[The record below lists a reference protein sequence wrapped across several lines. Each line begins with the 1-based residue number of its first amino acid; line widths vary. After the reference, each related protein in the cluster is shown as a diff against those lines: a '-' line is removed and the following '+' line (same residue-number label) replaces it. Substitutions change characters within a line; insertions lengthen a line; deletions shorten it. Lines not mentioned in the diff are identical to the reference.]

1 MKRKSY
7 IMPIVLLIFSLVV
20 VTFFSIYHRTLNT
33 HNHKNSKEKA
43 ISKKLKDISLEEIL
57 GTKATLDFVNSKL
70 NKRENFNLKVNIN
83 DLLKVNNINDFSQNF
98 ENYTLR
104 LNSKKVKKKL
114 NFYDKKSGALSYFVR
129 QYEIFFEVRN
139 NNELTEYKIVDKNR
153 IENYLFDLQVKGFV
167 DGKLKMLSDD
177 FYFNLNND
185 FSNLYERIFS
195 NEIQN
200 TYSEDLRIYDYK
212 EKIYF
217 MYNEQYLK
225 LLKNYLLYKGFESE
239 NIDLNLCDI
248 DNFANKH
255 NLQNCSRDDF
265 IKTMLI
271 ENSEYIKDYKYNIIN
286 INIKNKL
293 YFDLSKEVKVFS
305 NLKIE
310 DKGEVIVTDNRL
322 KIQGVFV
329 NNSNK
334 EKFDF
339 NFEGILFSKNKLTS
353 KYKFLPEVLDVT
365 ARFIKISEDFYLEKI
380 DNNDIK

>member
-20 VTFFSIYHRTLNT
+20 VTFFSIYHRTFNT

-225 LLKNYLLYKGFESE
+225 LLKDYLSYKGFESE
-239 NIDLNLCDI
+239 SIDINLCDI
-248 DNFANKH
+248 DNLK
-255 NLQNCSRDDF
+255 NCSREDF
-265 IKTMLI
+265 IKNFLL
-271 ENSEYIKDYKYNIIN
+271 ESSEYIKDYKYNIIN
-286 INIKNKL
+286 IDVRNKL
-293 YFDLSKEVKVFS
+293 YFDLNTEVEIYS
-305 NLKIE
+305 NIKINDSSE
-310 DKGEVIVTDNRL
+310 IIVTDKSP

-329 NNSNK
+329 NKSNK

-339 NFEGILFSKNKLTS
+339 NFEGILFSKNKLKS
-353 KYKFLPEVLDVT
+353 KYKFLPEVLDLT
-365 ARFIKISEDFYLEKI
+365 ARFVKISEDFYLEKI
-380 DNNDIK
+380 QKNDIK

>member
-20 VTFFSIYHRTLNT
+20 VAFFSIYHRTLNT

-43 ISKKLKDISLEEIL
+43 ISKKLKEISLEEIL
-57 GTKATLDFVNSKL
+57 STKATLDFVNNKL

-98 ENYTLR
+98 ENYDLR

-114 NFYDKKSGALSYFVR
+114 NFYDRKSGALSYFVR

-225 LLKNYLLYKGFESE
+225 LLKDYLSYKGFELESMD
-239 NIDLNLCDI
+239 INLCDI
-248 DNFANKH
+248 DNLK
-255 NLQNCSRDDF
+255 NCSREDF
-265 IKTMLI
+265 IKNFLL
-271 ENSEYIKDYKYNIIN
+271 ESSEYIKDHKYNIIN
-286 INIKNKL
+286 IDVRNKL
-293 YFDLSKEVKVFS
+293 YFDLNTEVEIYS
-305 NLKIE
+305 NIKIDDSSE
-310 DKGEVIVTDNRL
+310 IIVTDKSP

-329 NNSNK
+329 NKSNK

-339 NFEGILFSKNKLTS
+339 NFEGILFSKNKLKS
-353 KYKFLPEVLDVT
+353 KYKFLPEVLDLT
-365 ARFIKISEDFYLEKI
+365 TRFVKISDNFYLEKI
-380 DNNDIK
+380 QKNDIK

>member
-20 VTFFSIYHRTLNT
+20 VAFFSIYHRTLNT

-43 ISKKLKDISLEEIL
+43 ISKKLKEISLEEIL
-57 GTKATLDFVNSKL
+57 STKATLDFVNNKL

-98 ENYTLR
+98 ENYNLR

-114 NFYDKKSGALSYFVR
+114 NFYDRKNGALSYFVR

-167 DGKLKMLSDD
+167 DGKLKILSND
-177 FYFNLNND
+177 FYFNLNNN

-225 LLKNYLLYKGFESE
+225 LLKDYLSYKGFELESMV
-239 NIDLNLCDI
+239 INLCDI
-248 DNFANKH
+248 DNLK
-255 NLQNCSRDDF
+255 NCSREDF
-265 IKTMLI
+265 IKNFLL
-271 ENSEYIKDYKYNIIN
+271 ESSEYIKDYKYNIIN
-286 INIKNKL
+286 IDVRNKL
-293 YFDLSKEVKVFS
+293 YFDLNTEVEIYS
-305 NLKIE
+305 NIKIDDSSE
-310 DKGEVIVTDNRL
+310 IIVTDKSP

-329 NNSNK
+329 NKSNK

-339 NFEGILFSKNKLTS
+339 NFEGILFSKNKLKS
-353 KYKFLPEVLDVT
+353 KYKFLPEVLDLT
-365 ARFIKISEDFYLEKI
+365 ARFVKVSDDFYLEKI
-380 DNNDIK
+380 QKNDIK

>member
-20 VTFFSIYHRTLNT
+20 VAFFSIYHRTLNT

-43 ISKKLKDISLEEIL
+43 ISKKLKEISLEEIL
-57 GTKATLDFVNSKL
+57 STKATLDFVNNKL

-98 ENYTLR
+98 ENYDLR

-114 NFYDKKSGALSYFVR
+114 NFYDRKSGALSYFVR

-225 LLKNYLLYKGFESE
+225 LLKDYLSYKGFELES
-239 NIDLNLCDI
+239 IDINLCDI
-248 DNFANKH
+248 DNLK
-255 NLQNCSRDDF
+255 NCSREDF
-265 IKTMLI
+265 IKNFLL
-271 ENSEYIKDYKYNIIN
+271 ESSEYIKDHKYNIIN
-286 INIKNKL
+286 IDVRNKL
-293 YFDLSKEVKVFS
+293 YFDLNTEVEIYS
-305 NLKIE
+305 NIKIDDSSE
-310 DKGEVIVTDNRL
+310 IIVTDKSP

-329 NNSNK
+329 NKSNK

-339 NFEGILFSKNKLTS
+339 NFEGILFSKNELKS
-353 KYKFLPEVLDVT
+353 KYKFLPEVLDLT
-365 ARFIKISEDFYLEKI
+365 ARFVKISDDFYLEKI
-380 DNNDIK
+380 QKK

>member
-20 VTFFSIYHRTLNT
+20 VAFFSIYHRTLNT

-43 ISKKLKDISLEEIL
+43 ISKKLKEISLEEIL
-57 GTKATLDFVNSKL
+57 STKATLDFVNSKL

-98 ENYTLR
+98 ENYDLR

-114 NFYDKKSGALSYFVR
+114 NFYDRKNGALSYFVR

-225 LLKNYLLYKGFESE
+225 LLKDYLSYKGFELESMD
-239 NIDLNLCDI
+239 INLCDI
-248 DNFANKH
+248 DNLK
-255 NLQNCSRDDF
+255 NCSREDF
-265 IKTMLI
+265 IKNFLL
-271 ENSEYIKDYKYNIIN
+271 ESSEYIKDHKYNIIN
-286 INIKNKL
+286 VDVRNKL
-293 YFDLSKEVKVFS
+293 YFDLNTEVEIYS
-305 NLKIE
+305 NIKIDDSSE
-310 DKGEVIVTDNRL
+310 IIVTDKSP

-329 NNSNK
+329 NKFNK

-339 NFEGILFSKNKLTS
+339 NFEGILFSKNKLKS
-353 KYKFLPEVLDVT
+353 KYKFLPEVLDLT
-365 ARFIKISEDFYLEKI
+365 ARFVKISEDFYLEKI
-380 DNNDIK
+380 QKNDIK

>member
-20 VTFFSIYHRTLNT
+20 VAFFSIYHRTLNT

-43 ISKKLKDISLEEIL
+43 ISKKLKEISLEEIL
-57 GTKATLDFVNSKL
+57 STKATLDFVNNKL

-98 ENYTLR
+98 ENYDLR

-114 NFYDKKSGALSYFVR
+114 NFYDRKNGALSYFVR

-225 LLKNYLLYKGFESE
+225 LLKDYLSYKGFELESMD
-239 NIDLNLCDI
+239 INLCDI
-248 DNFANKH
+248 DNLK
-255 NLQNCSRDDF
+255 NCSREDF
-265 IKTMLI
+265 IKNFLL
-271 ENSEYIKDYKYNIIN
+271 ESSEYIKDHKYNIIN
-286 INIKNKL
+286 IDVRNKL
-293 YFDLSKEVKVFS
+293 YFDLNTEVEIYS
-305 NLKIE
+305 NIKIDDSSE
-310 DKGEVIVTDNRL
+310 IIVTDKSP

-329 NNSNK
+329 NKSNK

-339 NFEGILFSKNKLTS
+339 NFEGILFSKNKLKS
-353 KYKFLPEVLDVT
+353 KYKFLPEVLDLT
-365 ARFIKISEDFYLEKI
+365 ARFVKISDDFYLETIQK
-380 DNNDIK
+380 NDIK

>member
-20 VTFFSIYHRTLNT
+20 VAFFSIYHRTLNT

-43 ISKKLKDISLEEIL
+43 ISKKLKEISLEEIL
-57 GTKATLDFVNSKL
+57 STKATLDFVNNKL

-98 ENYTLR
+98 ENYDLR

-114 NFYDKKSGALSYFVR
+114 NFYDRKSGALSYFVR

-177 FYFNLNND
+177 FYFNLNNN

-225 LLKNYLLYKGFESE
+225 LLKDYLSYKGFELES
-239 NIDLNLCDI
+239 IDINLCDI
-248 DNFANKH
+248 DNLK
-255 NLQNCSRDDF
+255 NCSREDF
-265 IKTMLI
+265 IKNFLL
-271 ENSEYIKDYKYNIIN
+271 ESSEYIKDHKYNIIN
-286 INIKNKL
+286 IDVRNKL
-293 YFDLSKEVKVFS
+293 YFDLNTEVEIYS
-305 NLKIE
+305 NIKIDDSSE
-310 DKGEVIVTDNRL
+310 IIVTDKSP

-329 NNSNK
+329 NKSNK

-339 NFEGILFSKNKLTS
+339 NFEGILFSKNKLKS
-353 KYKFLPEVLDVT
+353 KYKFLPEVLDLT
-365 ARFIKISEDFYLEKI
+365 ARFVKISDDFYLEKI
-380 DNNDIK
+380 QKNDIK

>member
-1 MKRKSY
+1 
-7 IMPIVLLIFSLVV
+7 MPIVLLIFSLVV

-33 HNHKNSKEKA
+33 HNHKNSKEKT

-98 ENYTLR
+98 ENYNLR

-114 NFYDKKSGALSYFVR
+114 NFYDRKSGALSYFVR

-225 LLKNYLLYKGFESE
+225 LLKDYLSYKGFESE
-239 NIDLNLCDI
+239 SIDINLCDI
-248 DNFANKH
+248 DNLK
-255 NLQNCSRDDF
+255 NCSREDF
-265 IKTMLI
+265 IKNFLL
-271 ENSEYIKDYKYNIIN
+271 ESSEYIKDYKYNIIN
-286 INIKNKL
+286 IDVRNKL
-293 YFDLSKEVKVFS
+293 YFDLNTEVEIYS
-305 NLKIE
+305 NIKIDDSSE
-310 DKGEVIVTDNRL
+310 IIVTDKSP

-329 NNSNK
+329 NKSNK

-339 NFEGILFSKNKLTS
+339 NFEGILFSKNKLKS

-380 DNNDIK
+380 QKNDIK

>member
-43 ISKKLKDISLEEIL
+43 ISKKLKEISLEEIL
-57 GTKATLDFVNSKL
+57 STKATLDFINNKL

-98 ENYTLR
+98 ENYDLR

-114 NFYDKKSGALSYFVR
+114 NFYDRKSGALSYFVR

-225 LLKNYLLYKGFESE
+225 LLKDYLSYKGFELES
-239 NIDLNLCDI
+239 IDINLCDI
-248 DNFANKH
+248 DNLK
-255 NLQNCSRDDF
+255 NCSREDF
-265 IKTMLI
+265 IKNFLL
-271 ENSEYIKDYKYNIIN
+271 ESSEYIKDHKYNIIN
-286 INIKNKL
+286 IDVRNKL
-293 YFDLSKEVKVFS
+293 YFDLNTEVEIYS
-305 NLKIE
+305 NIKIDDSSE
-310 DKGEVIVTDNRL
+310 IIVTDKSP

-329 NNSNK
+329 NKSNK

-339 NFEGILFSKNKLTS
+339 NFEGILFSKNKLKS
-353 KYKFLPEVLDVT
+353 KYKFLPEVLDLT
-365 ARFIKISEDFYLEKI
+365 ARFVKISDDFYLEKI
-380 DNNDIK
+380 QKNDIK

>member
-20 VTFFSIYHRTLNT
+20 VAFFSIYHRTLNT

-43 ISKKLKDISLEEIL
+43 ISKKLKEISLEEIL
-57 GTKATLDFVNSKL
+57 STKATLDFVNSKL

-98 ENYTLR
+98 ENYDLR

-114 NFYDKKSGALSYFVR
+114 NFYDRKNGALSYFVR

-225 LLKNYLLYKGFESE
+225 LLKDYLSYKGFESE
-239 NIDLNLCDI
+239 SMDINLCDI
-248 DNFANKH
+248 DNLK
-255 NLQNCSRDDF
+255 NCSREDF
-265 IKTMLI
+265 IKNFLL
-271 ENSEYIKDYKYNIIN
+271 ESSEYIKDYKYNIIN
-286 INIKNKL
+286 IDVRNKL
-293 YFDLSKEVKVFS
+293 YFDLNTEVEIYS
-305 NLKIE
+305 NIKIDDSSE
-310 DKGEVIVTDNRL
+310 IIVTDKSP

-329 NNSNK
+329 NKSNK

-339 NFEGILFSKNKLTS
+339 NFEGILFSKNKLKS
-353 KYKFLPEVLDVT
+353 KYKFLPEVLDLT
-365 ARFIKISEDFYLEKI
+365 ARFVKISEDFYLEKI
-380 DNNDIK
+380 QKNDIK

>member
-20 VTFFSIYHRTLNT
+20 VAFFSIYHRTLNT

-43 ISKKLKDISLEEIL
+43 ISKKLKEISLEEIL
-57 GTKATLDFVNSKL
+57 STKATLDFVNSKL

-83 DLLKVNNINDFSQNF
+83 DLLKVNNINDFFQNF
-98 ENYTLR
+98 ENYDLR

-114 NFYDKKSGALSYFVR
+114 NFYDRKNGALSYFVR

-225 LLKNYLLYKGFESE
+225 LLKDYLSYKGFESE
-239 NIDLNLCDI
+239 SIDINLCDI
-248 DNFANKH
+248 DNLK
-255 NLQNCSRDDF
+255 NCSREDF
-265 IKTMLI
+265 IKNFLL
-271 ENSEYIKDYKYNIIN
+271 ESSEYIKDHKYNIIN
-286 INIKNKL
+286 IDVRNKL
-293 YFDLSKEVKVFS
+293 YFDLNTEVEIYS
-305 NLKIE
+305 NIKIDDSSE
-310 DKGEVIVTDNRL
+310 IIVTDKSP

-329 NNSNK
+329 NKSNK

-339 NFEGILFSKNKLTS
+339 NFEGILFSKNKLKS
-353 KYKFLPEVLDVT
+353 KYKFLPEVLDLTV
-365 ARFIKISEDFYLEKI
+365 RFVKISDDFYLEKI
-380 DNNDIK
+380 QKNDIK

>member
-20 VTFFSIYHRTLNT
+20 VAFFSIYHRTLNT

-43 ISKKLKDISLEEIL
+43 ISKKLKEISLEEIL
-57 GTKATLDFVNSKL
+57 STKATLDFVNSKL

-98 ENYTLR
+98 ENYDLR

-114 NFYDKKSGALSYFVR
+114 NFYDRKNGALSYFVR

-153 IENYLFDLQVKGFV
+153 IENYLFDLQVKSFV

-225 LLKNYLLYKGFESE
+225 LLKDYLSYKGFELESMD
-239 NIDLNLCDI
+239 INLCDI
-248 DNFANKH
+248 DNLK
-255 NLQNCSRDDF
+255 NCSREDF
-265 IKTMLI
+265 IKNFLL
-271 ENSEYIKDYKYNIIN
+271 ESSEYIKDHKYNIIN
-286 INIKNKL
+286 IDVRNKL
-293 YFDLSKEVKVFS
+293 YFDLNTEVEIYS
-305 NLKIE
+305 NIKIDDSSE
-310 DKGEVIVTDNRL
+310 IIVTDKSP

-329 NNSNK
+329 NKSNK

-339 NFEGILFSKNKLTS
+339 NFEGILFSKNKLKS
-353 KYKFLPEVLDVT
+353 KYKFLPEVLDLT
-365 ARFIKISEDFYLEKI
+365 ARFVKISDDFYLEKI
-380 DNNDIK
+380 QKNDIK

>member
-20 VTFFSIYHRTLNT
+20 VAFFSIYHRTLNT

-43 ISKKLKDISLEEIL
+43 ISKKLKEISLEEIL
-57 GTKATLDFVNSKL
+57 STKATLDFVNSKL

-98 ENYTLR
+98 ENYDLR

-114 NFYDKKSGALSYFVR
+114 NFYDRKNGALSYFVR

-225 LLKNYLLYKGFESE
+225 LLKDYLSYKGFELESMD
-239 NIDLNLCDI
+239 INLCDI
-248 DNFANKH
+248 DNLK
-255 NLQNCSRDDF
+255 NCSREDF
-265 IKTMLI
+265 IKNFLL
-271 ENSEYIKDYKYNIIN
+271 ESSEYIKDHKYNIIN
-286 INIKNKL
+286 IDVRNKL
-293 YFDLSKEVKVFS
+293 YFDLNTEVEIYS
-305 NLKIE
+305 NIKIDDSSE
-310 DKGEVIVTDNRL
+310 IIVTDKSL
-322 KIQGVFV
+322 KIQGIFV
-329 NNSNK
+329 NKSNK

-339 NFEGILFSKNKLTS
+339 NFEGILFSKNKLKS
-353 KYKFLPEVLDVT
+353 KYKFLPEVLDLTV
-365 ARFIKISEDFYLEKI
+365 RFVKISDDFYLEKI
-380 DNNDIK
+380 QKNDIK

>member
-20 VTFFSIYHRTLNT
+20 VAFFSIYHRTLNT

-43 ISKKLKDISLEEIL
+43 ISKKLKEISLEEIL
-57 GTKATLDFVNSKL
+57 STKATLDFVNSKL

-98 ENYTLR
+98 ENYDLR

-114 NFYDKKSGALSYFVR
+114 NFYDRKNGALSYFVR

-225 LLKNYLLYKGFESE
+225 LLKDYLSYKGFELESMD
-239 NIDLNLCDI
+239 INLCDI
-248 DNFANKH
+248 DNLK
-255 NLQNCSRDDF
+255 NCSREDF
-265 IKTMLI
+265 IKNFLL
-271 ENSEYIKDYKYNIIN
+271 ESSEYIKDHKYNIIN
-286 INIKNKL
+286 IDVRNKL
-293 YFDLSKEVKVFS
+293 YFDLNTEVEIYS
-305 NLKIE
+305 NIKIDDSSE
-310 DKGEVIVTDNRL
+310 IIVTDKSP

-329 NNSNK
+329 NKSNK

-339 NFEGILFSKNKLTS
+339 NFEGILFSKNKLKI
-353 KYKFLPEVLDVT
+353 KYKFLPEVLDLT
-365 ARFIKISEDFYLEKI
+365 ARFVKISEDFYLEKI
-380 DNNDIK
+380 QKNDIK

>member
-20 VTFFSIYHRTLNT
+20 VAFFSIYHRTLNT

-43 ISKKLKDISLEEIL
+43 ISKKLKEISFEEIL
-57 GTKATLDFVNSKL
+57 STKATLDFVNNKL
-70 NKRENFNLKVNIN
+70 NKRENFNLNVNIN

-98 ENYTLR
+98 ENYDLR

-114 NFYDKKSGALSYFVR
+114 NFYDRKSGALSYFVR

-225 LLKNYLLYKGFESE
+225 LLKDYLSYKGFELES
-239 NIDLNLCDI
+239 IDINLCDI
-248 DNFANKH
+248 DNLK
-255 NLQNCSRDDF
+255 NCSREDF
-265 IKTMLI
+265 IKNFLL
-271 ENSEYIKDYKYNIIN
+271 ESSEYIKDHKYNIIN
-286 INIKNKL
+286 IDVRNKL
-293 YFDLSKEVKVFS
+293 YFDLNTEVEIYS
-305 NLKIE
+305 NIKIDDSSE
-310 DKGEVIVTDNRL
+310 IIVTDKSP

-329 NNSNK
+329 NKSNK

-339 NFEGILFSKNKLTS
+339 NFEGILFSKNELKS
-353 KYKFLPEVLDVT
+353 KYKFLPEVLDLT
-365 ARFIKISEDFYLEKI
+365 ARFVKISDDFYLEKI
-380 DNNDIK
+380 QKNDIK

>member
-98 ENYTLR
+98 ENYNLR

-114 NFYDKKSGALSYFVR
+114 NFYDRKSGALSYFVR

-225 LLKNYLLYKGFESE
+225 LLKDYLSYKGFESE
-239 NIDLNLCDI
+239 SIDINLCDI
-248 DNFANKH
+248 DNLK
-255 NLQNCSRDDF
+255 NCSREDF
-265 IKTMLI
+265 IKNFLL
-271 ENSEYIKDYKYNIIN
+271 ESSEYIKDYKYNIIN
-286 INIKNKL
+286 IDVRNKL
-293 YFDLSKEVKVFS
+293 YFDLNTEVEIYS
-305 NLKIE
+305 NIKIDDSSE
-310 DKGEVIVTDNRL
+310 IIVTDKSP

-329 NNSNK
+329 NKSNK

-339 NFEGILFSKNKLTS
+339 NFEGILFSKNKLKS
-353 KYKFLPEVLDVT
+353 KYKFLPEVLDLT
-365 ARFIKISEDFYLEKI
+365 ARFVKISEDFYLEKI
-380 DNNDIK
+380 QKNDIK

>member
-225 LLKNYLLYKGFESE
+225 LLKDYLSYKGFESE
-239 NIDLNLCDI
+239 SIDINLCDI
-248 DNFANKH
+248 DNLK
-255 NLQNCSRDDF
+255 NCSREDF
-265 IKTMLI
+265 IKNFLL
-271 ENSEYIKDYKYNIIN
+271 ESSEYIKDYKYNIIN
-286 INIKNKL
+286 IDVRNKL
-293 YFDLSKEVKVFS
+293 YFDLNTEVEIYS
-305 NLKIE
+305 NIKIDGSSE
-310 DKGEVIVTDNRL
+310 IIVTDKSP

-329 NNSNK
+329 NKSNK

-339 NFEGILFSKNKLTS
+339 NFEGILFSKNKLKS
-353 KYKFLPEVLDVT
+353 KYKFLPEVLDLT
-365 ARFIKISEDFYLEKI
+365 ARFVKISEDFYLEKI
-380 DNNDIK
+380 QKNDIK

>member
-20 VTFFSIYHRTLNT
+20 VAFFSIYHRTLNT

-43 ISKKLKDISLEEIL
+43 ISKKLKEISLEEIL
-57 GTKATLDFVNSKL
+57 STKATLDFVNSKL

-98 ENYTLR
+98 ENYDLR

-114 NFYDKKSGALSYFVR
+114 NFYDRKNGALSYFVR

-225 LLKNYLLYKGFESE
+225 LLKDYLSYKGFELESMD
-239 NIDLNLCDI
+239 INLCDI
-248 DNFANKH
+248 DNLK
-255 NLQNCSRDDF
+255 NCSREDF
-265 IKTMLI
+265 IKNFLL
-271 ENSEYIKDYKYNIIN
+271 ESSEYIKDHKYNIIN
-286 INIKNKL
+286 IDVRNKL
-293 YFDLSKEVKVFS
+293 YFDLNTEVEIYS
-305 NLKIE
+305 NIKIDDSSE
-310 DKGEVIVTDNRL
+310 IIVTDKSP

-329 NNSNK
+329 NKSNK

-339 NFEGILFSKNKLTS
+339 NFEGILFSKNKLKS
-353 KYKFLPEVLDVT
+353 KYKFLPEMLDLT
-365 ARFIKISEDFYLEKI
+365 ARFVKISDDFYLEKI
-380 DNNDIK
+380 QKNDIK

>member
-20 VTFFSIYHRTLNT
+20 VAFFSIYHRTLNT

-43 ISKKLKDISLEEIL
+43 ISKKLKEISLEEIL
-57 GTKATLDFVNSKL
+57 STKATLDFVNSKL

-98 ENYTLR
+98 ENYDLR

-114 NFYDKKSGALSYFVR
+114 NFYDRKNGALSYFVR

-225 LLKNYLLYKGFESE
+225 LLKDYLSYKGFELESMD
-239 NIDLNLCDI
+239 INLCDI
-248 DNFANKH
+248 DNLK
-255 NLQNCSRDDF
+255 NCSREDF
-265 IKTMLI
+265 IKNFLL
-271 ENSEYIKDYKYNIIN
+271 ESSEYIKDHKYNIIN
-286 INIKNKL
+286 IDVRNKL
-293 YFDLSKEVKVFS
+293 YFDLNTEVEIYS
-305 NLKIE
+305 NIKIDDSSE
-310 DKGEVIVTDNRL
+310 IVVTDKSP

-329 NNSNK
+329 NKSNK

-339 NFEGILFSKNKLTS
+339 NFEGILFSKNKLKS
-353 KYKFLPEVLDVT
+353 KYKFLPEVLDLT
-365 ARFIKISEDFYLEKI
+365 ARFVKISDDFYLEKI
-380 DNNDIK
+380 QKNDIK

>member
-20 VTFFSIYHRTLNT
+20 VAFFSIYHRTLNT

-43 ISKKLKDISLEEIL
+43 ISKKLKEISLEEIL
-57 GTKATLDFVNSKL
+57 STKATLDFVNSKL

-98 ENYTLR
+98 ENYNLR

-114 NFYDKKSGALSYFVR
+114 NFYDRKNGALSYFVR

-225 LLKNYLLYKGFESE
+225 LLKDYLSYKGFELESMD
-239 NIDLNLCDI
+239 INLCDI
-248 DNFANKH
+248 DNLK
-255 NLQNCSRDDF
+255 NCSREDF
-265 IKTMLI
+265 IKNFLL
-271 ENSEYIKDYKYNIIN
+271 ESSEYIKDHKYNIIN
-286 INIKNKL
+286 IDVRNKL
-293 YFDLSKEVKVFS
+293 YFDLNTEVEIYS
-305 NLKIE
+305 NIKIDDSSE
-310 DKGEVIVTDNRL
+310 IIVTDKSP

-329 NNSNK
+329 NKSNK

-339 NFEGILFSKNKLTS
+339 NFEGILFSKNKLKS
-353 KYKFLPEVLDVT
+353 KYKFLPEVLDLT
-365 ARFIKISEDFYLEKI
+365 ARFVKISDDFYLEKI
-380 DNNDIK
+380 QKNDIK

>member
-98 ENYTLR
+98 ENYNLR

-114 NFYDKKSGALSYFVR
+114 NFYDRKSRALSYFVR

-225 LLKNYLLYKGFESE
+225 LLKDYLSYKGFESE
-239 NIDLNLCDI
+239 SIDINLCDI
-248 DNFANKH
+248 DNLK
-255 NLQNCSRDDF
+255 NCSREDF
-265 IKTMLI
+265 IKNFLL
-271 ENSEYIKDYKYNIIN
+271 ESSEYIKDYKYNIIN
-286 INIKNKL
+286 IDVRNKL
-293 YFDLSKEVKVFS
+293 YFDLNTEVEIYS
-305 NLKIE
+305 NIKIDGSSE
-310 DKGEVIVTDNRL
+310 IIVTDKSP

-329 NNSNK
+329 NKSNK

-339 NFEGILFSKNKLTS
+339 NFEGILFSKNKLKS
-353 KYKFLPEVLDVT
+353 KYKFLPEMLDLT
-365 ARFIKISEDFYLEKI
+365 ARFVKISEDFYLEKI
-380 DNNDIK
+380 QKNDIK

>member
-43 ISKKLKDISLEEIL
+43 ISKKLKEISLEEIL
-57 GTKATLDFVNSKL
+57 STKATLDFVNNKL

-98 ENYTLR
+98 ENYDLR

-114 NFYDKKSGALSYFVR
+114 NFYDRKSGALSYFVR

-225 LLKNYLLYKGFESE
+225 LLKDYLSYKGFELES
-239 NIDLNLCDI
+239 IDINLCDI
-248 DNFANKH
+248 DNLK
-255 NLQNCSRDDF
+255 NCSREDF
-265 IKTMLI
+265 IKNFLL
-271 ENSEYIKDYKYNIIN
+271 ESSEYIKDHKYNIIN
-286 INIKNKL
+286 IDVRNKL
-293 YFDLSKEVKVFS
+293 YFDLNTEVEIYS
-305 NLKIE
+305 NIKIDDSSE
-310 DKGEVIVTDNRL
+310 IIVTDKSP

-329 NNSNK
+329 NKSNK

-339 NFEGILFSKNKLTS
+339 NFEGILFSKNKLKS
-353 KYKFLPEVLDVT
+353 KYKFLPEVLYLT
-365 ARFIKISEDFYLEKI
+365 ARFVKISDDFYLEKI
-380 DNNDIK
+380 QKNDIK

>member
-20 VTFFSIYHRTLNT
+20 VAFFSIYHRTLNT

-43 ISKKLKDISLEEIL
+43 ISKKLKEISLEEIL
-57 GTKATLDFVNSKL
+57 STKATLDFVNSKL
-70 NKRENFNLKVNIN
+70 NKREKFNLKVNIN
-83 DLLKVNNINDFSQNF
+83 DLLKVNNINDFFQNF
-98 ENYTLR
+98 ENYDLR

-114 NFYDKKSGALSYFVR
+114 NFYDRKNGALSYFIR

-225 LLKNYLLYKGFESE
+225 LLKDYLSYKGFELESMD
-239 NIDLNLCDI
+239 INLCDI
-248 DNFANKH
+248 DNLK
-255 NLQNCSRDDF
+255 NCSREDF
-265 IKTMLI
+265 IKNFLL
-271 ENSEYIKDYKYNIIN
+271 ESSEYIKDHKYNIIN
-286 INIKNKL
+286 IDVRNKL
-293 YFDLSKEVKVFS
+293 YFDLNTEVEIYS
-305 NLKIE
+305 NIKIDDSSE
-310 DKGEVIVTDNRL
+310 IIVTDKSP

-329 NNSNK
+329 NKSNK

-339 NFEGILFSKNKLTS
+339 NFEGILFSKNKLKS
-353 KYKFLPEVLDVT
+353 KYKFLPEVLDLT
-365 ARFIKISEDFYLEKI
+365 ARFVKISDDFYLEKI
-380 DNNDIK
+380 QKNDIK

>member
-43 ISKKLKDISLEEIL
+43 ISKKLKEMSLEEIL

-114 NFYDKKSGALSYFVR
+114 NFYDRKSGALSYFVR

-225 LLKNYLLYKGFESE
+225 LLKDYLSYKGFESE
-239 NIDLNLCDI
+239 SIDINLCDI
-248 DNFANKH
+248 DNLK
-255 NLQNCSRDDF
+255 NCSRKDF
-265 IKTMLI
+265 IKNFLL
-271 ENSEYIKDYKYNIIN
+271 ESSEYIKDYKYNIIN
-286 INIKNKL
+286 IDVRNKL
-293 YFDLSKEVKVFS
+293 YFDLNTEVEIYS
-305 NLKIE
+305 NIKIDGSSE
-310 DKGEVIVTDNRL
+310 IIVTDKSP

-329 NNSNK
+329 NKSNK

-339 NFEGILFSKNKLTS
+339 NFEGILFSKNKLKS
-353 KYKFLPEVLDVT
+353 KYKFLPEVLDLT
-365 ARFIKISEDFYLEKI
+365 ARFVKISEDFYLEKI
-380 DNNDIK
+380 QKNDIK

>member
-20 VTFFSIYHRTLNT
+20 VAFFSIYHRTLNT

-43 ISKKLKDISLEEIL
+43 ISKKLKEMSLEEIL
-57 GTKATLDFVNSKL
+57 STKATLDFVNSKL

-98 ENYTLR
+98 ENYNLR

-114 NFYDKKSGALSYFVR
+114 NFYDRKSGALSYFVR

-225 LLKNYLLYKGFESE
+225 LLKDYLSYKGFESE
-239 NIDLNLCDI
+239 SIDINLCDI
-248 DNFANKH
+248 DNLK
-255 NLQNCSRDDF
+255 NCSREDF
-265 IKTMLI
+265 IKNFLL
-271 ENSEYIKDYKYNIIN
+271 ESSEYIKDHKYNIIN
-286 INIKNKL
+286 IDVRNKL
-293 YFDLSKEVKVFS
+293 YFDLNTEVEIYS
-305 NLKIE
+305 NIKIDDSSE
-310 DKGEVIVTDNRL
+310 IIVTDKSP

-329 NNSNK
+329 NKSNK

-339 NFEGILFSKNKLTS
+339 NFEGILFSKNKLKS
-353 KYKFLPEVLDVT
+353 KYKFLPEVLDLT
-365 ARFIKISEDFYLEKI
+365 ARFVKISEDFYLEKI
-380 DNNDIK
+380 QKNDIK

>member
-20 VTFFSIYHRTLNT
+20 VAFFSIYHRTLNT

-43 ISKKLKDISLEEIL
+43 ISKKLKEISLEEIL
-57 GTKATLDFVNSKL
+57 STKATLDFVNSKL

-98 ENYTLR
+98 ENYDLR

-114 NFYDKKSGALSYFVR
+114 NFYDRKNGALSYFVR

-225 LLKNYLLYKGFESE
+225 LLKDYLSYKGFELESMD
-239 NIDLNLCDI
+239 INLCDI
-248 DNFANKH
+248 DNLK
-255 NLQNCSRDDF
+255 NCSREDF
-265 IKTMLI
+265 IKNFLL
-271 ENSEYIKDYKYNIIN
+271 ESSEYIKDHKYNIIN
-286 INIKNKL
+286 IDVRNKL
-293 YFDLSKEVKVFS
+293 YFDLNTEVEIYS
-305 NLKIE
+305 NIKIDDSNE
-310 DKGEVIVTDNRL
+310 IIVTDKSP
-322 KIQGVFV
+322 KIQGLFV
-329 NNSNK
+329 NKSNK

-339 NFEGILFSKNKLTS
+339 NFEGILFSKNKLKS
-353 KYKFLPEVLDVT
+353 KYKFLPEVLDLT
-365 ARFIKISEDFYLEKI
+365 ARFVKISDDFYLEKI
-380 DNNDIK
+380 QKNDIK

>member
-98 ENYTLR
+98 ENYNLR

-114 NFYDKKSGALSYFVR
+114 NFYDRKSGALSYFVR

-225 LLKNYLLYKGFESE
+225 LLKDYLSYKGFESE
-239 NIDLNLCDI
+239 SIDINLCDI
-248 DNFANKH
+248 DNLK
-255 NLQNCSRDDF
+255 NCSREDF
-265 IKTMLI
+265 IKNFLL
-271 ENSEYIKDYKYNIIN
+271 ESSEYIKDYKYNIIN
-286 INIKNKL
+286 IDVRNKL
-293 YFDLSKEVKVFS
+293 YFDLNTEVEIYS
-305 NLKIE
+305 NIKIDGSSE
-310 DKGEVIVTDNRL
+310 IIVTDKSP

-329 NNSNK
+329 NKSNK

-339 NFEGILFSKNKLTS
+339 NFEGIFFSKNKLKS
-353 KYKFLPEVLDVT
+353 KYKFLPEVLDLT
-365 ARFIKISEDFYLEKI
+365 ARFVKISEDFYLEKI
-380 DNNDIK
+380 QKNDIK

>member
-43 ISKKLKDISLEEIL
+43 ISKKLKEMSLEEIL

-114 NFYDKKSGALSYFVR
+114 NFYDRKSGALSYFVR

-225 LLKNYLLYKGFESE
+225 LLKDYLSYKGFESE
-239 NIDLNLCDI
+239 SIDINLCDI
-248 DNFANKH
+248 DNLK
-255 NLQNCSRDDF
+255 NCSREDF
-265 IKTMLI
+265 IKNFLL
-271 ENSEYIKDYKYNIIN
+271 ESSEYIKDYKYNIIN
-286 INIKNKL
+286 IDVRNKL
-293 YFDLSKEVKVFS
+293 YFDLNTEVEIYS
-305 NLKIE
+305 NIKIDGSSE
-310 DKGEVIVTDNRL
+310 IIVTDKSP

-329 NNSNK
+329 NKSNK

-339 NFEGILFSKNKLTS
+339 NFEGILFSKNKLKS
-353 KYKFLPEVLDVT
+353 KYKFLPEVLDLT
-365 ARFIKISEDFYLEKI
+365 ARFVKISEDFYLEKI
-380 DNNDIK
+380 QKNDIK

>member
-20 VTFFSIYHRTLNT
+20 VAFFSIYHRTLNT

-43 ISKKLKDISLEEIL
+43 ISKKLKEISLEEIL
-57 GTKATLDFVNSKL
+57 STKATLDFVNSKL

-98 ENYTLR
+98 ENYDLR

-114 NFYDKKSGALSYFVR
+114 NFYDRKNGALSYFVR

-225 LLKNYLLYKGFESE
+225 LLKDYLSYKGFELES
-239 NIDLNLCDI
+239 IDINLCDI
-248 DNFANKH
+248 DNLK
-255 NLQNCSRDDF
+255 NCSREDF
-265 IKTMLI
+265 IKNFLL
-271 ENSEYIKDYKYNIIN
+271 ESSEYIKDHKYNIIN
-286 INIKNKL
+286 IDVRNKL
-293 YFDLSKEVKVFS
+293 YFDLNTEVEIYS
-305 NLKIE
+305 NIKIDDSSE
-310 DKGEVIVTDNRL
+310 IIVTDKSP

-329 NNSNK
+329 NKSNK

-339 NFEGILFSKNKLTS
+339 NFEGILFSKNKLKS
-353 KYKFLPEVLDVT
+353 KYKFLPEVLDLT
-365 ARFIKISEDFYLEKI
+365 ARFVKISDDFYLEKI
-380 DNNDIK
+380 QKNDIK

>member
-20 VTFFSIYHRTLNT
+20 VAFFSIYHRTLNT

-43 ISKKLKDISLEEIL
+43 ISKKLKEMSLEEIL
-57 GTKATLDFVNSKL
+57 STKATLDFVNSKL

-98 ENYTLR
+98 ENYNLR

-114 NFYDKKSGALSYFVR
+114 NFYDRKNGALSYFVR

-225 LLKNYLLYKGFESE
+225 LLKDYLSYKGFESE
-239 NIDLNLCDI
+239 SIDINLCDI
-248 DNFANKH
+248 DNLK
-255 NLQNCSRDDF
+255 NCSREDF
-265 IKTMLI
+265 IKNFLL
-271 ENSEYIKDYKYNIIN
+271 ESSEYIKDYKYNIIN
-286 INIKNKL
+286 IDVRNKL
-293 YFDLSKEVKVFS
+293 YFDLNTEVEIYS
-305 NLKIE
+305 NIKIDDSSE
-310 DKGEVIVTDNRL
+310 IIVTDKSP

-329 NNSNK
+329 NKSNK

-339 NFEGILFSKNKLTS
+339 NFEGILFSKNKLKS
-353 KYKFLPEVLDVT
+353 KYKFLPEVLDLT
-365 ARFIKISEDFYLEKI
+365 ARFVKISEDFYLEKI
-380 DNNDIK
+380 QKNDIK

>member
-33 HNHKNSKEKA
+33 HNHKNLKEKA

-98 ENYTLR
+98 ENYNLR

-114 NFYDKKSGALSYFVR
+114 NFYDRKSGALSYFVR

-225 LLKNYLLYKGFESE
+225 LLKDYLSYKGFESE
-239 NIDLNLCDI
+239 SIDINLCDI
-248 DNFANKH
+248 DNLK
-255 NLQNCSRDDF
+255 NCSREDF
-265 IKTMLI
+265 IKNFLL
-271 ENSEYIKDYKYNIIN
+271 ESSEYIKDYKYNIIN
-286 INIKNKL
+286 IDVRNKL
-293 YFDLSKEVKVFS
+293 YFDLNTEVEIYS
-305 NLKIE
+305 NIKIDDSSE
-310 DKGEVIVTDNRL
+310 IIVTDKSP

-329 NNSNK
+329 NKSNK

-339 NFEGILFSKNKLTS
+339 NFEGILFSKNKLKS

-380 DNNDIK
+380 QKNDIK

>member
-20 VTFFSIYHRTLNT
+20 VAFFSIYHRTLNT

-43 ISKKLKDISLEEIL
+43 ISKKLKEISLEEIL
-57 GTKATLDFVNSKL
+57 STKATLDFVNSKL

-98 ENYTLR
+98 ENYDLR

-114 NFYDKKSGALSYFVR
+114 NFYDRKNGALSYFVR
-129 QYEIFFEVRN
+129 QYEIFFEIRN

-225 LLKNYLLYKGFESE
+225 LLKDYLSYKGFELESMD
-239 NIDLNLCDI
+239 INLCDI
-248 DNFANKH
+248 DNLK
-255 NLQNCSRDDF
+255 NCSREDF
-265 IKTMLI
+265 IKNFLL
-271 ENSEYIKDYKYNIIN
+271 ESSEYIKDHKYNIIN
-286 INIKNKL
+286 IDVRNKL
-293 YFDLSKEVKVFS
+293 YFDLNTEVEIYS
-305 NLKIE
+305 NIKIDDSSE
-310 DKGEVIVTDNRL
+310 IIVTDKSI

-329 NNSNK
+329 NKSNK

-339 NFEGILFSKNKLTS
+339 NFEGILFSKNKLKS
-353 KYKFLPEVLDVT
+353 KYKFLPEVLDLT
-365 ARFIKISEDFYLEKI
+365 ARFVKISDDFYLEKI
-380 DNNDIK
+380 QKNDIK

>member
-20 VTFFSIYHRTLNT
+20 VAFFSIYHRTLNT

-43 ISKKLKDISLEEIL
+43 ISKKLKEISLEEIL
-57 GTKATLDFVNSKL
+57 STKATLDFVNNKL

-98 ENYTLR
+98 ENYDLR

-114 NFYDKKSGALSYFVR
+114 NFYDRKSGALSYFVR

-225 LLKNYLLYKGFESE
+225 LLKDYLSYKGFELESMD
-239 NIDLNLCDI
+239 INLCDI
-248 DNFANKH
+248 DNLK
-255 NLQNCSRDDF
+255 NCSREDF
-265 IKTMLI
+265 IKNFLL
-271 ENSEYIKDYKYNIIN
+271 ESSEYIKDHKYNIIN
-286 INIKNKL
+286 IDVRNKL
-293 YFDLSKEVKVFS
+293 YFDLNTEVEIYS
-305 NLKIE
+305 NIKIDDSSE
-310 DKGEVIVTDNRL
+310 IIVTDKSP

-329 NNSNK
+329 NRSNK

-339 NFEGILFSKNKLTS
+339 NFEGILFSKNKLKS
-353 KYKFLPEVLDVT
+353 KYKFLPEVLDLT
-365 ARFIKISEDFYLEKI
+365 ARFVKISDDFYLEKI
-380 DNNDIK
+380 QKNDIK

>member
-20 VTFFSIYHRTLNT
+20 VAFFSIYHRTLNT

-43 ISKKLKDISLEEIL
+43 ISKKLKEMSLEEIL
-57 GTKATLDFVNSKL
+57 STKATLDFVNSKL

-98 ENYTLR
+98 ENYDLR

-114 NFYDKKSGALSYFVR
+114 NFYDRKNGALSYFVR

-225 LLKNYLLYKGFESE
+225 LLKDYLSYKGFESE
-239 NIDLNLCDI
+239 SIDINLCDI
-248 DNFANKH
+248 DNLK
-255 NLQNCSRDDF
+255 NCSREDF
-265 IKTMLI
+265 IKNFLL
-271 ENSEYIKDYKYNIIN
+271 ESSEYIKDYKYNIIN
-286 INIKNKL
+286 IDVRNKL
-293 YFDLSKEVKVFS
+293 YFDLNTEVEIYS
-305 NLKIE
+305 NIKIDDSSE
-310 DKGEVIVTDNRL
+310 IIVTDKSP

-329 NNSNK
+329 NKSNK

-339 NFEGILFSKNKLTS
+339 NFEGILFSKNKLKS
-353 KYKFLPEVLDVT
+353 KYKFLPEVLDLT
-365 ARFIKISEDFYLEKI
+365 ARFVKISEDFYLEKI
-380 DNNDIK
+380 QKNDIK

>member
-20 VTFFSIYHRTLNT
+20 VAFFSIYHRTLNT

-43 ISKKLKDISLEEIL
+43 ISKKLKEISLEEIL
-57 GTKATLDFVNSKL
+57 STKATLDFVNSKL

-98 ENYTLR
+98 ENYDLR

-114 NFYDKKSGALSYFVR
+114 NFYDRKNGALSYFVR

-225 LLKNYLLYKGFESE
+225 LLKDYLSYKGFELES
-239 NIDLNLCDI
+239 IDINLCDI
-248 DNFANKH
+248 DNLK
-255 NLQNCSRDDF
+255 NCSREDF
-265 IKTMLI
+265 IKNFLL
-271 ENSEYIKDYKYNIIN
+271 ESSEYIKDHKYNIIN
-286 INIKNKL
+286 IDVRNKL
-293 YFDLSKEVKVFS
+293 YFDLNTEVEIYS
-305 NLKIE
+305 NIKIDDSSE
-310 DKGEVIVTDNRL
+310 IIVTDKSP

-329 NNSNK
+329 NKSNK

-339 NFEGILFSKNKLTS
+339 NFEGILFSKNELKS
-353 KYKFLPEVLDVT
+353 KYKFLPEVLDLT
-365 ARFIKISEDFYLEKI
+365 ARFVKISDDFYLEKI
-380 DNNDIK
+380 QKNDIK

>member
-1 MKRKSY
+1 MKQKSY

-20 VTFFSIYHRTLNT
+20 VAFFSIYHRTLNT

-43 ISKKLKDISLEEIL
+43 ISKKLKEISLEEIL
-57 GTKATLDFVNSKL
+57 STKATLDFVNNKL

-98 ENYTLR
+98 ENYDLR

-114 NFYDKKSGALSYFVR
+114 NFYDRKSGALSYFVR

-185 FSNLYERIFS
+185 FSNLHERIFS

-225 LLKNYLLYKGFESE
+225 LLKDYLSYKGFELES
-239 NIDLNLCDI
+239 IDINLCDI
-248 DNFANKH
+248 DNLK
-255 NLQNCSRDDF
+255 NCSREDF
-265 IKTMLI
+265 IKNFLL
-271 ENSEYIKDYKYNIIN
+271 ESSEYIKDHKYNIIN
-286 INIKNKL
+286 IDVRNKL
-293 YFDLSKEVKVFS
+293 YFDLNTEVEIYS
-305 NLKIE
+305 NIKIDDSSE
-310 DKGEVIVTDNRL
+310 IIVTDKSP

-329 NNSNK
+329 NKSNK

-339 NFEGILFSKNKLTS
+339 NFEGILFSKNKLKS
-353 KYKFLPEVLDVT
+353 KYKFLPEVLDLT
-365 ARFIKISEDFYLEKI
+365 ARFVKISDDFYLEKI
-380 DNNDIK
+380 QKNDIK

>member
-20 VTFFSIYHRTLNT
+20 VAFFSIYHRTLNT

-43 ISKKLKDISLEEIL
+43 ISKKLKEISLEEIL
-57 GTKATLDFVNSKL
+57 STKATLDFVNNKL

-98 ENYTLR
+98 ENYDLR

-114 NFYDKKSGALSYFVR
+114 NFYDRKSGALSYFVR

-185 FSNLYERIFS
+185 FSNLHERIFS

-225 LLKNYLLYKGFESE
+225 LLKDYLSYKGFELES
-239 NIDLNLCDI
+239 IDINLCDI
-248 DNFANKH
+248 DNLK
-255 NLQNCSRDDF
+255 NCSREDF
-265 IKTMLI
+265 IKNFLL
-271 ENSEYIKDYKYNIIN
+271 ESSEYIKDHKYNIIN
-286 INIKNKL
+286 IDVRNKL
-293 YFDLSKEVKVFS
+293 YFDLNTEVEIYS
-305 NLKIE
+305 NIKIDDSSE
-310 DKGEVIVTDNRL
+310 IIVTDKSP

-329 NNSNK
+329 NKSNK

-339 NFEGILFSKNKLTS
+339 NFEGILFSKNKLKS
-353 KYKFLPEVLDVT
+353 KYKFLPEVLDLT
-365 ARFIKISEDFYLEKI
+365 ARFVKISDDFYLEKI
-380 DNNDIK
+380 QKNDIK

>member
-20 VTFFSIYHRTLNT
+20 VAFFSIYHRTLNT

-43 ISKKLKDISLEEIL
+43 ISKKLKETSLEEIL
-57 GTKATLDFVNSKL
+57 STKATLDFVNSKL

-98 ENYTLR
+98 ENYDLR

-114 NFYDKKSGALSYFVR
+114 NFYDRKNGALSYFVR

-225 LLKNYLLYKGFESE
+225 LLKDYLSYKGFELESMD
-239 NIDLNLCDI
+239 INLCDI
-248 DNFANKH
+248 DNLK
-255 NLQNCSRDDF
+255 NCSREDF
-265 IKTMLI
+265 IKNFLL
-271 ENSEYIKDYKYNIIN
+271 ESSEYIKDHKYNIIN
-286 INIKNKL
+286 IDVRNKL
-293 YFDLSKEVKVFS
+293 YFDLNTEVEIYS
-305 NLKIE
+305 NIKIDDSSE
-310 DKGEVIVTDNRL
+310 IIVTDKSP

-329 NNSNK
+329 NKSNK

-339 NFEGILFSKNKLTS
+339 NFEGILFSKNKLKS
-353 KYKFLPEVLDVT
+353 KYKFLPEVLDLT
-365 ARFIKISEDFYLEKI
+365 ARFVKISDDFYLEKI
-380 DNNDIK
+380 QKNDIK

>member
-20 VTFFSIYHRTLNT
+20 VAFFSIYHRTLNT

-43 ISKKLKDISLEEIL
+43 ISKKLKEISLEEIL
-57 GTKATLDFVNSKL
+57 STKATLDFVNNKL

-98 ENYTLR
+98 ENYDLR

-114 NFYDKKSGALSYFVR
+114 NFYDRKSGALSYFVR

-225 LLKNYLLYKGFESE
+225 LLKDYLSYKGFELESMD
-239 NIDLNLCDI
+239 INLFDI
-248 DNFANKH
+248 DNLK
-255 NLQNCSRDDF
+255 NCSREDF
-265 IKTMLI
+265 IKNFLL
-271 ENSEYIKDYKYNIIN
+271 ESSEYIKDHKYNIIN
-286 INIKNKL
+286 IDVRNKL
-293 YFDLSKEVKVFS
+293 YFDLNTEVEIYS
-305 NLKIE
+305 NIKIDDSSE
-310 DKGEVIVTDNRL
+310 IIVTDKSP

-329 NNSNK
+329 NKSNK

-339 NFEGILFSKNKLTS
+339 NFEGILFSKNKLKS
-353 KYKFLPEVLDVT
+353 KYKFLPEVLDLT
-365 ARFIKISEDFYLEKI
+365 ARFVKISDDFYLEKI
-380 DNNDIK
+380 QKNDIK

>member
-20 VTFFSIYHRTLNT
+20 VAFFSIYHRTLNT

-43 ISKKLKDISLEEIL
+43 ISKKLKEMSLEEIL
-57 GTKATLDFVNSKL
+57 STKATLDFVNNKL

-98 ENYTLR
+98 ENYDLR

-114 NFYDKKSGALSYFVR
+114 NFYDRKSGALSYFVR

-225 LLKNYLLYKGFESE
+225 LLKDYLSYKGFELES
-239 NIDLNLCDI
+239 IDINLCDI
-248 DNFANKH
+248 DNLK
-255 NLQNCSRDDF
+255 NCSREDF
-265 IKTMLI
+265 IKNFLL
-271 ENSEYIKDYKYNIIN
+271 ESSEYIKDHKYNIIN
-286 INIKNKL
+286 IDVRNKL
-293 YFDLSKEVKVFS
+293 YFDLNTEVEIYS
-305 NLKIE
+305 NIKIDDSSE
-310 DKGEVIVTDNRL
+310 IIVTDKSP

-329 NNSNK
+329 NKSNK

-339 NFEGILFSKNKLTS
+339 NFEGILFSKNKLKS
-353 KYKFLPEVLDVT
+353 KYKFLPELLDLT
-365 ARFIKISEDFYLEKI
+365 ARFVKISDDFYLEKI
-380 DNNDIK
+380 QKNDIK